1 MDWIF
6 WLVLVIVLAIIEI
19 ATVNLLSI
27 WFLISGIVAMIL
39 SFFVDNSAIT
49 STVFAVLG
57 IILLFTTRPILKKI
71 LPTQKARTNID
82 RVIGM
87 TGVVTAEIKKNQI
100 GEVKVDGKTWSAIS
114 DKKIAVGEN
123 VIIDAIDGVKL
134 VVRKEDK

>member
-19 ATVNLLSI
+19 VTVNLLTI
-27 WFLISGIVAMIL
+27 WFVISGIVAMIL
-39 SFFVDNSAIT
+39 SFFIDNSAVT

-57 IILLFTTRPILKKI
+57 IILLFTTRPILKRI
-71 LPTQKARTNID
+71 LPTQRARTNLD
-82 RVIGM
+82 RVIGAS
-87 TGVVTAEIKKNQI
+87 GVVTKEIKKNQV
-100 GEVKVDGKTWSAIS
+100 GEVKVDGKIWSAIS
-114 DKKIAVGEN
+114 DKSIAVGES

>member
-19 ATVNLLSI
+19 ATVNLLTV
-27 WFLISGIVAMIL
+27 WFVISGIVAMIL

-49 STVFAVLG
+49 STVFSVLG
-57 IILLFTTRPILKKI
+57 IILLFTTRPRLKKI

-114 DKKIAVGEN
+114 DKLIAVGEN

>member
-19 ATVNLLSI
+19 ATVNLRTI
-27 WFLISGIVAMIL
+27 WFVISGIVAMIL

-57 IILLFTTRPILKKI
+57 IILLFTTRPLLKRI
-71 LPTQKARTNID
+71 LPTQRARTNID

-87 TGVVTAEIKKNQI
+87 TGVVTEEIKKNQI

-114 DKKIAVGEN
+114 DKKIAVGEE

-134 VVRKEDK
+134 VVRKEDE

>member
-19 ATVNLLSI
+19 ATVNLLTI
-27 WFLISGIVAMIL
+27 WFVISGIVAMIL
-39 SFFVDNSAIT
+39 SFFIDNSAVT

-57 IILLFTTRPILKKI
+57 IILLFTTRPILKRI
-71 LPTQKARTNID
+71 LPTQRSRTNLD
-82 RVIGM
+82 RVIGAS
-87 TGVVTAEIKKNQI
+87 GVVTKEIKKNQV
-100 GEVKVDGKTWSAIS
+100 GEVKVDGKIWSAIS
-114 DKKIAVGEN
+114 DKSIAVGES

>member
-19 ATVNLLSI
+19 ATVNLLTI
-27 WFLISGIVAMIL
+27 WFVISGIVAMIL

-57 IILLFTTRPILKKI
+57 IILLFTTRPLLKRI
-71 LPTQKARTNID
+71 LPTQRARTNID

-87 TGVVTAEIKKNQI
+87 NGLVTEEIKKNQV
-100 GEVKVDGKTWSAIS
+100 GEVKVDGKRWSAIS
-114 DKKIAVGEN
+114 NKKIAVGET
-123 VIIDAIDGVKL
+123 VIVDAIDGVKL
-134 VVRKEDK
+134 VVRKEGE